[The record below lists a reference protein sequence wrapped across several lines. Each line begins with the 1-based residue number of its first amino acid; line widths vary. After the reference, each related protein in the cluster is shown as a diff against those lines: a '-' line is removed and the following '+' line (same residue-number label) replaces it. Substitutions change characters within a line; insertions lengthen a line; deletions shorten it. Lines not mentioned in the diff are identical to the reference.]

1 MRATCSS
8 TCRYANHRALT
19 LDWSG
24 IWLTRR
30 LHLQV
35 YGQTTALPFP
45 DDGVSFL
52 VGMVESVT
60 GPVRFLARILS

>member
-1 MRATCSS
+1 MAYT
-8 TCRYANHRALT
+8 
-19 LDWSG
+19 G
-24 IWLTRR
+24 V
-30 LHLQV
+30 HLQV

-60 GPVRFLARILS
+60 GPVRFLARNLS